1 VSPPGGIVMD
11 DMTAAAEHF
20 DHAAG
25 ADSRAA
31 ELLTGLNPRQ
41 REAVVH
47 TGSPLLIV
55 AGAGSGKTTV
65 LTRRIAYAL
74 ATGRAHPGE
83 VLAITFTNKAAKEMA
98 ERVSSIVGPAS
109 RAMWVSTFHSSCV
122 RILRRE
128 AKVLGMKSNF
138 TIYDAQD
145 AQRLVAQILKELG
158 LDSKKYA
165 PRAVLH
171 RISNLKNEL
180 QTPDDFVPRP
190 NNPADEVLA
199 DVFKRYTARLRLA
212 NAFDFDD
219 LIAETV
225 HLFGAFPE
233 VAESYRRRFRHILVD
248 EYQDTNPAQYAL
260 IKALAGDGAGGAT
273 GAELTVVGDADQSI
287 YAFRGATVRNIV
299 EFEKDFPNA
308 ETILLEQNYR
318 STQNILDAANAVISH
333 NDDRREKKLW
343 TSEGSGEQIVGWV
356 AENEQGEARFIV
368 DRIDDLIDEEKFTYG
383 DFAVFYRTNAQSRA
397 IEDALVRS
405 GIPYKVVGG
414 TRFYER
420 KEIKDA
426 LAYLRVVANPDD
438 DVNLRRILNV
448 PKRSIGD
455 RTEGLIADFA
465 DREGISFF
473 TALGRLEEIPHLSSR
488 ALTSVKKFFDLMQDL
503 RATAES
509 APLSRVIEAILEQS
523 GYLESL
529 QKSTDPQDESRVDNL
544 AELVAVAEDFV
555 ATREA
560 AAIADPETPDD
571 AEAAAS
577 TEKADTG
584 TDTATEATPA
594 EEESAV
600 PETKES
606 ATTESAPGV
615 GPAAIDQFLEQ
626 VALASDTDQI
636 PDAELGQVTLM
647 TLHTAKGLEFPVV
660 FLTGLE
666 DGGFPHSRS
675 FENPQELS
683 EERRLAYVGL
693 TRARQ
698 RLLVTRAETRSMW
711 GQPQY
716 NPPSRFLS
724 EIPESLINW
733 ENTGSFSGGFGS
745 GGFSSGYGSGGYSSG
760 YSGGSRSFG
769 SSRSAG
775 GSSRSRSNV
784 SSSSPVAGFP
794 NRIRPNREVI
804 SVEVGEKVSHESFG
818 LGTVTEVNGVGDKT
832 VAVVDF
838 GSAGS
843 KRLLLRYAPSRNSAE
858 AAATG
863 PPHPRHKRKRR
874 GEPEFSS
881 APHHAGRGYG
891 FKIIRCQACRR
902 RRRDP
907 DSPGLRTFHR
917 WHCWRRQQPCPGP
930 GR

>member
-1 VSPPGGIVMD
+1 
-11 DMTAAAEHF
+11 MTAAAEHT

-41 REAVVH
+41 REAVIH

-158 LDSKKYA
+158 LDTKKYA
-165 PRAVLH
+165 PRAILH

-199 DVFKRYTARLRLA
+199 DVFKRYTSRLRLA

-233 VAESYRRRFRHILVD
+233 VADSYRRRFRHILVD

-260 IKALAGDGAGGAT
+260 IKALAGDGAGGPT

-308 ETILLEQNYR
+308 DTILLEQNYR
-318 STQNILDAANAVISH
+318 STQNILDAANAVIAN

-368 DRIDDLIDEEKFTYG
+368 DRIDDLIDDEKYTYG

-465 DREGISFF
+465 DRENISFY
-473 TALGRLEEIPHLSSR
+473 TALGRLDEIPHLSSR
-488 ALTSVKKFFDLMQDL
+488 ALTSVQKFYDLMQDL
-503 RATAES
+503 RSTAES
-509 APLSRVIEAILEQS
+509 SPLSRVIEAILEQS

-560 AAIADPETPDD
+560 AAVAEPDSADDTDTDTVTDTGTEATAAAGANDAENETA
-571 AEAAAS
+571 AEAADPDVDDDGS
-577 TEKADTG
+577 ADT
-584 TDTATEATPA
+584 
-594 EEESAV
+594 SA
-600 PETKES
+600 
-606 ATTESAPGV
+606 APGV
-615 GPAAIDQFLEQ
+615 GPAALDQFLEQ

-724 EIPESLINW
+724 EIPENLINW

-745 GGFSSGYGSGGYSSG
+745 GSFGSGGFGSGGYSSG
-760 YSGGSRSFG
+760 YSGGSRGFG
-769 SSRSAG
+769 SSRSS
-775 GSSRSRSNV
+775 GSGSRSRSSA
-784 SSSSPVAGFP
+784 SSSTPVAGFP

-818 LGTVTEVNGVGDKT
+818 LGTVTEVNGTGDKT

-843 KRLLLRYAPSRNSAE
+843 KRLLLRYAPIE
-858 AAATG
+858 KLG
-863 PPHPRHKRKRR
+863 
-874 GEPEFSS
+874 
-881 APHHAGRGYG
+881 
-891 FKIIRCQACRR
+891 
-902 RRRDP
+902 
-907 DSPGLRTFHR
+907 
-917 WHCWRRQQPCPGP
+917 
-930 GR
+930 

>member
-1 VSPPGGIVMD
+1 
-11 DMTAAAEHF
+11 MTAAAEHT

-41 REAVVH
+41 REAVIH

-158 LDSKKYA
+158 LDTKKYA
-165 PRAVLH
+165 PRAILH

-199 DVFKRYTARLRLA
+199 DVFKRYTSRLRLA

-233 VAESYRRRFRHILVD
+233 VADSYRRRFRHILVD

-308 ETILLEQNYR
+308 DTILLEQNYR
-318 STQNILDAANAVISH
+318 STQNILDAANAVIAN

-368 DRIDDLIDEEKFTYG
+368 DRIDDLIDEEKYTYG

-455 RTEGLIADFA
+455 RTEGIIADFA
-465 DREGISFF
+465 DRESISFF

-488 ALTSVKKFFDLMQDL
+488 ALTSVQKFYDLMQDL
-503 RATAES
+503 RSTAES
-509 APLSRVIEAILEQS
+509 SPLSRVIEAILEQS

-560 AAIADPETPDD
+560 AAVAEPDTPDSAD
-571 AEAAAS
+571 TDTDTGTEATAAATATDAQTDSAAEAADPDVDDAGSADSS
-577 TEKADTG
+577 T
-584 TDTATEATPA
+584 
-594 EEESAV
+594 
-600 PETKES
+600 
-606 ATTESAPGV
+606 APGV

-724 EIPESLINW
+724 EIPENLINW
-733 ENTGSFSGGFGS
+733 ENTGSFSGGFSGGFGS
-745 GGFSSGYGSGGYSSG
+745 GGFGSGGYSSG
-760 YSGGSRSFG
+760 YSSGSRGFG
-769 SSRSAG
+769 SSRSS
-775 GSSRSRSNV
+775 GSGSRSRSSA
-784 SSSSPVAGFP
+784 SSSTPVAGFP

-818 LGTVTEVNGVGDKT
+818 LGTVTEVNGSGDKT

-843 KRLLLRYAPSRNSAE
+843 KRLLLRYAPIE
-858 AAATG
+858 KLG
-863 PPHPRHKRKRR
+863 
-874 GEPEFSS
+874 
-881 APHHAGRGYG
+881 
-891 FKIIRCQACRR
+891 
-902 RRRDP
+902 
-907 DSPGLRTFHR
+907 
-917 WHCWRRQQPCPGP
+917 
-930 GR
+930 

>member
-1 VSPPGGIVMD
+1 
-11 DMTAAAEHF
+11 MTAAAEHT

-41 REAVVH
+41 REAVIH

-98 ERVSSIVGPAS
+98 ERVSQIVGPAS

-158 LDSKKYA
+158 LDTKKYA
-165 PRAVLH
+165 PRAILH
-171 RISNLKNEL
+171 RISNLKNDL
-180 QTPDDFVPRP
+180 QTPDDFIPRP

-199 DVFKRYTARLRLA
+199 DVFKRYTSRLRLA

-233 VAESYRRRFRHILVD
+233 VADSYRRRFRHILVD

-260 IKALAGDGAGGAT
+260 IKALAGDGAGGPT

-308 ETILLEQNYR
+308 DTILLEQNYR
-318 STQNILDAANAVISH
+318 STQNILDAANAVIAN

-343 TSEGSGEQIVGWV
+343 TSEGSGEQIIGWV
-356 AENEQGEARFIV
+356 AENEQGEARFVV
-368 DRIDDLIDEEKFTYG
+368 DRIDDLIDEEKYTYG

-455 RTEGLIADFA
+455 RTEGIIADFA
-465 DREGISFF
+465 DRENISFF
-473 TALGRLEEIPHLSSR
+473 TALGRLDEIPHLSSR
-488 ALTSVKKFFDLMQDL
+488 ALTSVQRFYDLMQDL
-503 RATAES
+503 RSTAES
-509 APLSRVIEAILEQS
+509 SPLSRVIEAILEQS

-560 AAIADPETPDD
+560 AAVAEPDTAD
-571 AEAAAS
+571 
-577 TEKADTG
+577 DTDTDGG
-584 TDTATEATPA
+584 TDTEATAAPEPRDTETETAA
-594 EEESAV
+594 EAVDPDGDEAGSADAST
-600 PETKES
+600 P
-606 ATTESAPGV
+606 PGV
-615 GPAAIDQFLEQ
+615 GAAAIDQFLEQ

-724 EIPESLINW
+724 EIPENLINW

-745 GGFSSGYGSGGYSSG
+745 GGFGSGGYSSG

-769 SSRSAG
+769 SSRSSG
-775 GSSRSRSNV
+775 TGSRSRSNA
-784 SSSSPVAGFP
+784 SSSTPVAGFP

-843 KRLLLRYAPSRNSAE
+843 KRLLLRYAPIEKLS
-858 AAATG
+858 
-863 PPHPRHKRKRR
+863 
-874 GEPEFSS
+874 
-881 APHHAGRGYG
+881 
-891 FKIIRCQACRR
+891 
-902 RRRDP
+902 
-907 DSPGLRTFHR
+907 
-917 WHCWRRQQPCPGP
+917 
-930 GR
+930 

>member
-1 VSPPGGIVMD
+1 
-11 DMTAAAEHF
+11 MTAAAEHT

-41 REAVVH
+41 REAVIH

-158 LDSKKYA
+158 LDTKKYA
-165 PRAVLH
+165 PRAILH

-199 DVFKRYTARLRLA
+199 DVFKRYTSRLRLA

-233 VAESYRRRFRHILVD
+233 VADSYRRRFRHILVD

-260 IKALAGDGAGGAT
+260 IKALAGDGAGGPT

-308 ETILLEQNYR
+308 DTILLEQNYR
-318 STQNILDAANAVISH
+318 STQNILDAANAVIAN

-368 DRIDDLIDEEKFTYG
+368 DRIDDLIDDEKYTYG

-465 DREGISFF
+465 DRENISFY
-473 TALGRLEEIPHLSSR
+473 TALGRLDEIPHLSSR
-488 ALTSVKKFFDLMQDL
+488 ALTSVQKFYDLMQDL
-503 RATAES
+503 RSTAES
-509 APLSRVIEAILEQS
+509 SPLSRVIEAILEQS

-555 ATREA
+555 ATRKA
-560 AAIADPETPDD
+560 AAVAEPDSADDTDTDTVTDTGTEATAAAGANDAENETA
-571 AEAAAS
+571 AEAADPDVDDDGS
-577 TEKADTG
+577 ADT
-584 TDTATEATPA
+584 
-594 EEESAV
+594 SA
-600 PETKES
+600 
-606 ATTESAPGV
+606 APGV
-615 GPAAIDQFLEQ
+615 GPAALDQFLEQ

-724 EIPESLINW
+724 EIPENLINW

-745 GGFSSGYGSGGYSSG
+745 GSFGSGGFGSGGYSSG
-760 YSGGSRSFG
+760 YSGGSRGFG
-769 SSRSAG
+769 SSRSS
-775 GSSRSRSNV
+775 GSGSRSRSSA
-784 SSSSPVAGFP
+784 SSSTPVAGFP

-818 LGTVTEVNGVGDKT
+818 LGTVTEVNGTGDKT

-843 KRLLLRYAPSRNSAE
+843 KRLLLRYAPIE
-858 AAATG
+858 KLG
-863 PPHPRHKRKRR
+863 
-874 GEPEFSS
+874 
-881 APHHAGRGYG
+881 
-891 FKIIRCQACRR
+891 
-902 RRRDP
+902 
-907 DSPGLRTFHR
+907 
-917 WHCWRRQQPCPGP
+917 
-930 GR
+930 

>member
-1 VSPPGGIVMD
+1 
-11 DMTAAAEHF
+11 MTAAAEHT

-41 REAVVH
+41 REAVIH

-158 LDSKKYA
+158 LDTKKYA
-165 PRAVLH
+165 PRAILH

-180 QTPDDFVPRP
+180 HTPDDFVPRP

-199 DVFKRYTARLRLA
+199 DVFKRYTSRLRLA

-233 VAESYRRRFRHILVD
+233 VADSYRRRFRHILVD

-260 IKALAGDGAGGAT
+260 IKALAGDGAGGPT

-308 ETILLEQNYR
+308 DTILLEQNYR
-318 STQNILDAANAVISH
+318 STQNILDAANAVIAN

-368 DRIDDLIDEEKFTYG
+368 DRIDDLIDEEKYTYG

-455 RTEGLIADFA
+455 RTEGIIADFA
-465 DREGISFF
+465 DRENISFY
-473 TALGRLEEIPHLSSR
+473 TALGRLDEIPHLSSR
-488 ALTSVKKFFDLMQDL
+488 ALTSVQKFYDLMQDL
-503 RATAES
+503 RSTAES
-509 APLSRVIEAILEQS
+509 SPLSRVIEAILEQS

-560 AAIADPETPDD
+560 AAVAEPDTPNSTDTD
-571 AEAAAS
+571 TVTEATAAAAATEAQTDSAAEAADPDVDDAGSADAS
-577 TEKADTG
+577 T
-584 TDTATEATPA
+584 
-594 EEESAV
+594 
-600 PETKES
+600 
-606 ATTESAPGV
+606 APGV

-724 EIPESLINW
+724 EIPENLINW
-733 ENTGSFSGGFGS
+733 ENTGSFSGGFSGGFGS
-745 GGFSSGYGSGGYSSG
+745 GGFGSGGYSSG
-760 YSGGSRSFG
+760 YSSGSRGFG
-769 SSRSAG
+769 SSRSS
-775 GSSRSRSNV
+775 GSGSRSRSSA
-784 SSSSPVAGFP
+784 SSSTPVAGFP

-818 LGTVTEVNGVGDKT
+818 LGTVTEVNGTGDKT

-843 KRLLLRYAPSRNSAE
+843 KRLLLRYAPIE
-858 AAATG
+858 KLG
-863 PPHPRHKRKRR
+863 
-874 GEPEFSS
+874 
-881 APHHAGRGYG
+881 
-891 FKIIRCQACRR
+891 
-902 RRRDP
+902 
-907 DSPGLRTFHR
+907 
-917 WHCWRRQQPCPGP
+917 
-930 GR
+930 

>member
-1 VSPPGGIVMD
+1 
-11 DMTAAAEHF
+11 MTAAAEHT

-41 REAVVH
+41 REAVIH

-158 LDSKKYA
+158 LDTKKYA
-165 PRAVLH
+165 PRAILH

-199 DVFKRYTARLRLA
+199 DVFKRYTSRLRLA

-233 VAESYRRRFRHILVD
+233 VADSYRRRFRHILVD

-260 IKALAGDGAGGAT
+260 IKALAGDGAGGPT

-308 ETILLEQNYR
+308 DTILLEQNYR
-318 STQNILDAANAVISH
+318 STQNILDAANAVIAN

-368 DRIDDLIDEEKFTYG
+368 DRIDDLIDEEKYTYG

-455 RTEGLIADFA
+455 RTEGIIADFA
-465 DREGISFF
+465 DRENISFY
-473 TALGRLEEIPHLSSR
+473 TALGRLDEIPHLSSR
-488 ALTSVKKFFDLMQDL
+488 ALTSVQKFYDLMQDL
-503 RATAES
+503 RSTAES
-509 APLSRVIEAILEQS
+509 SPLSRVIEAILEQS

-560 AAIADPETPDD
+560 AAVAEPDTPDD
-571 AEAAAS
+571 SDTDNGAEATAEDPTAAE
-577 TEKADTG
+577 TE
-584 TDTATEATPA
+584 TPA
-594 EEESAV
+594 EAVDPDVDDAGSADAS
-600 PETKES
+600 T
-606 ATTESAPGV
+606 APGV
-615 GPAAIDQFLEQ
+615 GAAAIDQFLEQ

-724 EIPESLINW
+724 EIPENLINW

-745 GGFSSGYGSGGYSSG
+745 RGFGSGGYGSSGFGSGGYASGG
-760 YSGGSRSFG
+760 YSGGFG
-769 SSRSAG
+769 SSRSSG
-775 GSSRSRSNV
+775 GSSRSRSSA
-784 SSSSPVAGFP
+784 SSSTPVAGFP

-818 LGTVTEVNGVGDKT
+818 LGTVTEVNGLGDKT

-843 KRLLLRYAPSRNSAE
+843 KRLLLRYAPIDKLS
-858 AAATG
+858 
-863 PPHPRHKRKRR
+863 
-874 GEPEFSS
+874 
-881 APHHAGRGYG
+881 
-891 FKIIRCQACRR
+891 
-902 RRRDP
+902 
-907 DSPGLRTFHR
+907 
-917 WHCWRRQQPCPGP
+917 
-930 GR
+930 

>member
-1 VSPPGGIVMD
+1 
-11 DMTAAAEHF
+11 MTAAAEHT

-41 REAVVH
+41 REAVIH

-158 LDSKKYA
+158 LDTKKYA
-165 PRAVLH
+165 PRAILH

-180 QTPDDFVPRP
+180 QTPDDFIPRP

-199 DVFKRYTARLRLA
+199 DVFKRYASRLRLA

-233 VAESYRRRFRHILVD
+233 VADSYRRRFRHILVD

-260 IKALAGDGAGGAT
+260 IKALAGDGAGGPT

-308 ETILLEQNYR
+308 DTILLEQNYR
-318 STQNILDAANAVISH
+318 STQNILDAANAVIAN

-368 DRIDDLIDEEKFTYG
+368 DRIDDLIDEEKYTYG

-455 RTEGLIADFA
+455 RTEGIIADFA
-465 DREGISFF
+465 DRENISFF

-488 ALTSVKKFFDLMQDL
+488 ALTSVQKFYDLMQDL
-503 RATAES
+503 RSTAES
-509 APLSRVIEAILEQS
+509 SPLSRVIEAILEQS

-560 AAIADPETPDD
+560 AAVAEPDTPD
-571 AEAAAS
+571 E
-577 TEKADTG
+577 ADTN
-584 TDTATEATPA
+584 TDTVTEATAAPEPRDTETETAA
-594 EEESAV
+594 EAVEPDGDDAGSADAS
-600 PETKES
+600 T
-606 ATTESAPGV
+606 APGV
-615 GPAAIDQFLEQ
+615 GAVAIDQFLEQ

-724 EIPESLINW
+724 EIPENLINW
-733 ENTGSFSGGFGS
+733 ENTGSFSGGFASGGFGS
-745 GGFSSGYGSGGYSSG
+745 GGFGSGGYSFG
-760 YSGGSRSFG
+760 YSGGSRGFG
-769 SSRSAG
+769 SSRSSG
-775 GSSRSRSNV
+775 GSSRSRSNA
-784 SSSSPVAGFP
+784 SSSTPVAGFP

-843 KRLLLRYAPSRNSAE
+843 KRLLLRYAPIEKLS
-858 AAATG
+858 
-863 PPHPRHKRKRR
+863 
-874 GEPEFSS
+874 
-881 APHHAGRGYG
+881 
-891 FKIIRCQACRR
+891 
-902 RRRDP
+902 
-907 DSPGLRTFHR
+907 
-917 WHCWRRQQPCPGP
+917 
-930 GR
+930 

>member
-1 VSPPGGIVMD
+1 
-11 DMTAAAEHF
+11 MT
-20 DHAAG
+20 
-25 ADSRAA
+25 ADSRADD
-31 ELLTGLNPRQ
+31 LLSGLNPRQ

-98 ERVSSIVGPAS
+98 ERVSAIVGPAS
-109 RAMWVSTFHSSCV
+109 RAMWVSTFHSACV

-128 AKVLGMKSNF
+128 AKTLGRSTNF

-165 PRAVLH
+165 PRSILH

-180 QTPDDFVPRP
+180 QTAEDFVPRP
-190 NNPADEVLA
+190 NNPADEVLG
-199 DVFKRYTARLRLA
+199 DVFRRYTQRLRLA
-212 NAFDFDD
+212 NAYDFDD

-233 VAESYRRRFRHILVD
+233 VADSYRRRFRHILVD

-260 IKALAGDGAGGAT
+260 IRALAGDGAGGST

-299 EFEKDFPNA
+299 EFEQDFPAA
-308 ETILLEQNYR
+308 EVVLLEQNYR
-318 STQNILDAANAVISH
+318 STQNILDAANAVIAH
-333 NDDRREKKLW
+333 NQDRKDKRLW
-343 TSEGSGEQIVGWV
+343 TSEGGGKPIVGWV
-356 AENEQGEARFIV
+356 AENEQAEARFVV
-368 DRIDDLIDEEKFTYG
+368 DRIDELIDEEKYTYG

-426 LAYLRVVANPDD
+426 LAYLRVIANPDD

-455 RTEGLIADFA
+455 RTEGIIADFA
-465 DREGISFF
+465 DREGISFYA
-473 TALGRLEEIPHLSSR
+473 ALGRLGEIPHLSTR
-488 ALTSVKKFFDLMQDL
+488 AQTSVEKFYALLRDLS
-503 RATAES
+503 ATAEV
-509 APLSRVIEAILEQS
+509 APVSRVIEAILEQS

-544 AELVAVAEDFV
+544 AELVAVAEDFS
-555 ATREA
+555 ATRA
-560 AAIADPETPDD
+560 VAADPEAADADPGQSEAADADPTPAEAGRPSGAEAQVASDAQSASD
-571 AEAAAS
+571 AEAQSPAEAAADAS
-577 TEKADTG
+577 
-584 TDTATEATPA
+584 
-594 EEESAV
+594 
-600 PETKES
+600 
-606 ATTESAPGV
+606 
-615 GPAAIDQFLEQ
+615 IDAFLEQ

-666 DGGFPHSRS
+666 DGGFPHARS
-675 FENPQELS
+675 FENPSELS

-716 NPPSRFLS
+716 NPPSRFLT
-724 EIPESLINW
+724 EIPENLIEW
-733 ENTGSFSGGFGS
+733 ESTGSFSSALGS
-745 GGFSSGYGSGGYSSG
+745 GGGSSFGGYGARGYG
-760 YSGGSRSFG
+760 GGS
-769 SSRSAG
+769 SSRGGSGASGVG
-775 GSSRSRSNV
+775 GSSRTSGASRGSRAA
-784 SSSSPVAGFP
+784 SAPSAGFP

-804 SVEVGEKVSHESFG
+804 SVSVGEKVSHESFG
-818 LGTVTEVNGVGDKT
+818 LGTVTEVNGTGDKT

-838 GSAGS
+838 GSAGT
-843 KRLLLRYAPSRNSAE
+843 KRLLLRYAPVEKLS
-858 AAATG
+858 
-863 PPHPRHKRKRR
+863 
-874 GEPEFSS
+874 
-881 APHHAGRGYG
+881 
-891 FKIIRCQACRR
+891 
-902 RRRDP
+902 
-907 DSPGLRTFHR
+907 
-917 WHCWRRQQPCPGP
+917 
-930 GR
+930 

>member
-1 VSPPGGIVMD
+1 
-11 DMTAAAEHF
+11 MTAAAENI
-20 DHAAG
+20 DNSAPAPN
-25 ADSRAA
+25 ARAA

-41 REAVVH
+41 REAVAH

-98 ERVSSIVGPAS
+98 ERVSTIVGPAS

-145 AQRLVAQILKELG
+145 AQRLVSQILKELG
-158 LDSKKYA
+158 LDTKKYT
-165 PRAVLH
+165 PRSMLH
-171 RISNLKNEL
+171 RISNLKNDL
-180 QTPDDFVPRP
+180 QTPDDFSPRP

-199 DVFKRYTARLRLA
+199 DVFRRYTSRLRLA

-233 VAESYRRRFRHILVD
+233 VADFYRRRFRHILVD

-260 IKALAGDGAGGAT
+260 IKSLAGDGAGGAT

-299 EFEKDFPNA
+299 EFEKDFPDA

-318 STQNILDAANAVISH
+318 STQNILDAANAVIS
-333 NDDRREKKLW
+333 NNQDRKDKKLW
-343 TSEGSGEQIVGWV
+343 TSEGSGEPIIGWV
-356 AENEQGEARFIV
+356 AENEQAEARFIV
-368 DRIDDLIDEEKFTYG
+368 DRIDDLIDDEKFTYG

-455 RTEGLIADFA
+455 RTEGIIADFA
-465 DREGISFF
+465 DRESISFY
-473 TALGRLEEIPHLSSR
+473 TALGRLDEIEHLTSR
-488 ALTSVKKFFDLMQDL
+488 AKTSVAKFYDLMRDL
-503 RATAES
+503 AATAEA

-555 ATREA
+555 TTQALA
-560 AAIADPETPDD
+560 AAADEETDGSDGDGDAVAPNDAEGDTDSSIADGD
-571 AEAAAS
+571 APAS
-577 TEKADTG
+577 TSSSI
-584 TDTATEATPA
+584 EA
-594 EEESAV
+594 
-600 PETKES
+600 
-606 ATTESAPGV
+606 
-615 GPAAIDQFLEQ
+615 FLEQ

-666 DGGFPHSRS
+666 DGGFPHARS
-675 FENPQELS
+675 FENPNELS

-698 RLLVTRAETRSMW
+698 RLLLSRAETRSMW

-724 EIPESLINW
+724 EIPESLIEW
-733 ENTGSFSGGFGS
+733 ENTGSFSSGMGGFS
-745 GGFSSGYGSGGYSSG
+745 SSGYGSGGFGGGYSSG
-760 YSGGSRSFG
+760 FGSGGSSGASRGSGSYESSRGSRS
-769 SSRSAG
+769 SSRS
-775 GSSRSRSNV
+775 GSA

-804 SVEVGEKVSHESFG
+804 TVAVGEKVSHESFG

-838 GSAGS
+838 GSLGA
-843 KRLLLRYAPSRNSAE
+843 KRLLLRYAPIE
-858 AAATG
+858 
-863 PPHPRHKRKRR
+863 KL
-874 GEPEFSS
+874 
-881 APHHAGRGYG
+881 
-891 FKIIRCQACRR
+891 
-902 RRRDP
+902 D
-907 DSPGLRTFHR
+907 
-917 WHCWRRQQPCPGP
+917 
-930 GR
+930 

>member
-1 VSPPGGIVMD
+1 
-11 DMTAAAEHF
+11 MTAAAENIEE
-20 DHAAG
+20 ATPG

-41 REAVVH
+41 REAVAH

-98 ERVSSIVGPAS
+98 ERVRSIVGPAS

-128 AKVLGMKSNF
+128 AKVLGMKTNF

-145 AQRLVAQILKELG
+145 AQRLVSQILKELG
-158 LDSKKYA
+158 IDTKKYT
-165 PRAVLH
+165 PRSMLH
-171 RISNLKNEL
+171 RISNLKNDL
-180 QTPDDFVPRP
+180 QTPDDFTPRP

-199 DVFKRYTARLRLA
+199 DVFRRYTSRLRLA

-233 VAESYRRRFRHILVD
+233 VADFYRRRFRHILVD

-260 IKALAGDGAGGAT
+260 IKSLAGDGAGGAT

-299 EFEKDFPNA
+299 EFEKDFPDA

-318 STQNILDAANAVISH
+318 STQNILDAANAVIS
-333 NDDRREKKLW
+333 NNQDRKDKKLW
-343 TSEGSGEQIVGWV
+343 TSEGTGESIVGWV
-356 AENEQGEARFIV
+356 AENEQSEARFIV
-368 DRIDDLIDEEKFTYG
+368 DRVDELIDDEKYTYG

-455 RTEGLIADFA
+455 RTEGIVADFA
-465 DREGISFF
+465 DREGISFY
-473 TALGRLEEIPHLSSR
+473 TALGRLDEIVHLSAR
-488 ALTSVKKFFDLMQDL
+488 AKTSVSKFYDLMRDL
-503 RATAES
+503 AATAEA

-555 ATREA
+555 ATQALAATGDDADEADTETETGTAAVSEVASEA
-560 AAIADPETPDD
+560 ASGD
-571 AEAAAS
+571 AES
-577 TEKADTG
+577 
-584 TDTATEATPA
+584 
-594 EEESAV
+594 ESAV
-600 PETKES
+600 SRDVEGEAQAAGGSSEDDADVQSPAS
-606 ATTESAPGV
+606 A
-615 GPAAIDQFLEQ
+615 AAGNSSIEAFLEQ

-666 DGGFPHSRS
+666 DGGFPHARS
-675 FENPQELS
+675 FENPNELS

-698 RLLVTRAETRSMW
+698 RLIVTRAETRSMW

-724 EIPESLINW
+724 EIPENLIEW
-733 ENTGSFSGGFGS
+733 ENTGTFSSSVG
-745 GGFSSGYGSGGYSSG
+745 GGFSSGGYGGGGHG
-760 YSGGSRSFG
+760 YSGSRGSGFG
-769 SSRSAG
+769 SSRGSG
-775 GSSRSRSNV
+775 DSSRSRSGAAN
-784 SSSSPVAGFP
+784 SSSPVAGFP

-804 SVEVGEKVSHESFG
+804 TVSVGEKVSHESFG

-838 GSAGS
+838 GSLGT
-843 KRLLLRYAPSRNSAE
+843 KRLLLRYAPIE
-858 AAATG
+858 KLG
-863 PPHPRHKRKRR
+863 
-874 GEPEFSS
+874 
-881 APHHAGRGYG
+881 
-891 FKIIRCQACRR
+891 
-902 RRRDP
+902 
-907 DSPGLRTFHR
+907 
-917 WHCWRRQQPCPGP
+917 
-930 GR
+930 

>member
-1 VSPPGGIVMD
+1 
-11 DMTAAAEHF
+11 MTAAAENTEETTP
-20 DHAAG
+20 G

-41 REAVVH
+41 REAVAH

-83 VLAITFTNKAAKEMA
+83 ILAITFTNKAAKEMV
-98 ERVSSIVGPAS
+98 ERVRSIVGPAS

-145 AQRLVAQILKELG
+145 AQRLVSQILKELG
-158 LDSKKYA
+158 FDTKKYT
-165 PRAVLH
+165 PRSMLH
-171 RISNLKNEL
+171 RISNLKNDL

-199 DVFKRYTARLRLA
+199 DVFKRYTTRLRLA

-233 VAESYRRRFRHILVD
+233 VADFYRRRFQHILVD

-260 IKALAGDGAGGAT
+260 IKSLAGDGAGGST

-299 EFEKDFPNA
+299 EFEKDFPEA

-318 STQNILDAANAVISH
+318 STQNILDAANAVIA
-333 NDDRREKKLW
+333 NNQDRKDKKLW
-343 TSEGSGEQIVGWV
+343 TSEGTGDSIVGWV
-356 AENEQGEARFIV
+356 AENEQSEARFIV
-368 DRIDDLIDEEKFTYG
+368 DRVDELIDNEKYTYG

-397 IEDALVRS
+397 IEDALVRT

-426 LAYLRVVANPDD
+426 LAYLRVLANPDD

-448 PKRSIGD
+448 PKRAIGD
-455 RTEGLIADFA
+455 RTEGIVADFA
-465 DREGISFF
+465 DREGISFY
-473 TALGRLEEIPHLSSR
+473 TALGRLDEIVHLSAR
-488 ALTSVKKFFDLMQDL
+488 AKTSVAKFYELMRDLA
-503 RATAES
+503 ATAEA

-555 ATREA
+555 ATQALAATGDEA
-560 AAIADPETPDD
+560 D
-571 AEAAAS
+571 AETETGTAAAS
-577 TEKADTG
+577 AAASEAASGGAESESALSEDAEGEAMADGGSTEDDAD
-584 TDTATEATPA
+584 AQSSETPA
-594 EEESAV
+594 SGSSSIEA
-600 PETKES
+600 
-606 ATTESAPGV
+606 
-615 GPAAIDQFLEQ
+615 FLEQ

-666 DGGFPHSRS
+666 DGGFPHARS
-675 FENPQELS
+675 FENPHELS

-698 RLLVTRAETRSMW
+698 RLIVTRAETRSMW

-724 EIPESLINW
+724 EIPEDLIEW
-733 ENTGSFSGGFGS
+733 ENTGSFSSGMGGGLSSGGYGGGSYGGGYSGSRSGGFGS
-745 GGFSSGYGSGGYSSG
+745 SRGSAQ
-760 YSGGSRSFG
+760 G
-769 SSRSAG
+769 SSS
-775 GSSRSRSNV
+775 SSRSRSGSAN
-784 SSSSPVAGFP
+784 SSSPVAGFP
-794 NRIRPNREVI
+794 NRIRPNREIITV
-804 SVEVGEKVSHESFG
+804 SVGEKVSHESFG

-838 GSAGS
+838 GSLGT
-843 KRLLLRYAPSRNSAE
+843 KRLLLRYAPIE
-858 AAATG
+858 KLG
-863 PPHPRHKRKRR
+863 
-874 GEPEFSS
+874 
-881 APHHAGRGYG
+881 
-891 FKIIRCQACRR
+891 
-902 RRRDP
+902 
-907 DSPGLRTFHR
+907 
-917 WHCWRRQQPCPGP
+917 
-930 GR
+930 

>member
-1 VSPPGGIVMD
+1 
-11 DMTAAAEHF
+11 MTAAAENIEE
-20 DHAAG
+20 ATPG

-41 REAVVH
+41 REAVAH

-98 ERVSSIVGPAS
+98 ERVRSIVGPAS

-128 AKVLGMKSNF
+128 AKVLGMKTNF

-145 AQRLVAQILKELG
+145 AQRLVSQILKELG
-158 LDSKKYA
+158 IDTKKYT
-165 PRAVLH
+165 PRSMLH
-171 RISNLKNEL
+171 RISNLKNDL
-180 QTPDDFVPRP
+180 QTPDDFIPRA

-199 DVFKRYTARLRLA
+199 DVFKRYTSRLRLA

-219 LIAETV
+219 LISETV

-233 VAESYRRRFRHILVD
+233 VADFYRRRFRHILVD

-273 GAELTVVGDADQSI
+273 GAELTVVGDSDQSI
-287 YAFRGATVRNIV
+287 YAFRGATVRNIM

-318 STQNILDAANAVISH
+318 STQNILDAANAVIS
-333 NDDRREKKLW
+333 NNQDRKDKKLW
-343 TSEGSGEQIVGWV
+343 TSEGSGESIVGWV
-356 AENEQGEARFIV
+356 AENEQSEARFIV
-368 DRIDDLIDEEKFTYG
+368 DRVDELIDNEKYTYG

-448 PKRSIGD
+448 PKRAIGD
-455 RTEGLIADFA
+455 RTEGIVADFA
-465 DREGISFF
+465 DREGISFY
-473 TALGRLEEIPHLSSR
+473 TALGRLDEIVHLSAR
-488 ALTSVKKFFDLMQDL
+488 AKASVSKFYDLMRDL
-503 RATAES
+503 AATADA

-555 ATREA
+555 ATQAIAGTGDDEDDSEAGDPAEADDA
-560 AAIADPETPDD
+560 AAPAAETP
-571 AEAAAS
+571 AAS
-577 TEKADTG
+577 EDSG
-584 TDTATEATPA
+584 GSPTAGGSSIEA
-594 EEESAV
+594 
-600 PETKES
+600 
-606 ATTESAPGV
+606 
-615 GPAAIDQFLEQ
+615 FLEQ

-666 DGGFPHSRS
+666 DGGFPHARS
-675 FENPQELS
+675 FENPNELS

-698 RLLVTRAETRSMW
+698 RLIVTRAETRSMW

-724 EIPESLINW
+724 EIPENLIEW
-733 ENTGSFSGGFGS
+733 ENTGTFSSSAGGGFSSGGYGGGSLGGYSGSRSGGFGS
-745 GGFSSGYGSGGYSSG
+745 SRGSGS
-760 YSGGSRSFG
+760 
-769 SSRSAG
+769 
-775 GSSRSRSNV
+775 SSRSRSSSAN
-784 SSSSPVAGFP
+784 SSSPVAGFP

-804 SVEVGEKVSHESFG
+804 TVSVGEKVSHESFG

-838 GSAGS
+838 GSLGT
-843 KRLLLRYAPSRNSAE
+843 KRLLLRYAPIE
-858 AAATG
+858 KLG
-863 PPHPRHKRKRR
+863 
-874 GEPEFSS
+874 
-881 APHHAGRGYG
+881 
-891 FKIIRCQACRR
+891 
-902 RRRDP
+902 
-907 DSPGLRTFHR
+907 
-917 WHCWRRQQPCPGP
+917 
-930 GR
+930 

>member
-1 VSPPGGIVMD
+1 
-11 DMTAAAEHF
+11 MTAAAEHTN
-20 DHAAG
+20 HAAG

-41 REAVVH
+41 REAVIH

-158 LDSKKYA
+158 LDTKKYA
-165 PRAVLH
+165 PRAILH

-180 QTPDDFVPRP
+180 QTPDDFIPRP

-199 DVFKRYTARLRLA
+199 DVFKRYTSRLRLA

-233 VAESYRRRFRHILVD
+233 VADSYRRRFRHILVD

-260 IKALAGDGAGGAT
+260 IKALAGDGAGGPT

-308 ETILLEQNYR
+308 DTILLEQNYR
-318 STQNILDAANAVISH
+318 STQNILDAANAVIAN

-368 DRIDDLIDEEKFTYG
+368 DRIDDLIDEEKYTYG

-455 RTEGLIADFA
+455 RTEGIIADFA
-465 DREGISFF
+465 DRENISFY
-473 TALGRLEEIPHLSSR
+473 TALGRLDEIPHLSSR
-488 ALTSVKKFFDLMQDL
+488 ALTSVQKFYDLMQDL
-503 RATAES
+503 RSTAES
-509 APLSRVIEAILEQS
+509 SPLSRVIEAILEQS

-560 AAIADPETPDD
+560 AAVAEPDTPDD
-571 AEAAAS
+571 SDTDNGAEATAEDPTAAE
-577 TEKADTG
+577 TE
-584 TDTATEATPA
+584 TPA
-594 EEESAV
+594 EAVDPDLDDAGSADAS
-600 PETKES
+600 T
-606 ATTESAPGV
+606 APGV
-615 GPAAIDQFLEQ
+615 GAAAIDQFLEQ

-724 EIPESLINW
+724 EIPENLINW
-733 ENTGSFSGGFGS
+733 ENTGSFSGGFVS
-745 GGFSSGYGSGGYSSG
+745 GGFGSGGYGSSGFASGG
-760 YSGGSRSFG
+760 YSGGFG
-769 SSRSAG
+769 SSRSSG
-775 GSSRSRSNV
+775 GSSRSRSSA
-784 SSSSPVAGFP
+784 SSSTPVAGFP

-843 KRLLLRYAPSRNSAE
+843 KRLLLRYAPIDKLS
-858 AAATG
+858 
-863 PPHPRHKRKRR
+863 
-874 GEPEFSS
+874 
-881 APHHAGRGYG
+881 
-891 FKIIRCQACRR
+891 
-902 RRRDP
+902 
-907 DSPGLRTFHR
+907 
-917 WHCWRRQQPCPGP
+917 
-930 GR
+930 

>member
-1 VSPPGGIVMD
+1 
-11 DMTAAAEHF
+11 MTAAAEHT

-41 REAVVH
+41 REAVIH

-158 LDSKKYA
+158 LDTKKYA
-165 PRAVLH
+165 PRAILH

-180 QTPDDFVPRP
+180 QTSDDFVPRP

-199 DVFKRYTARLRLA
+199 DVFKRYTSRLRLA

-233 VAESYRRRFRHILVD
+233 VADSYRRRFRHILVD

-260 IKALAGDGAGGAT
+260 IKALAGDGAGGPT

-308 ETILLEQNYR
+308 DTILLEQNYR
-318 STQNILDAANAVISH
+318 STQNILDAANAVIAN

-368 DRIDDLIDEEKFTYG
+368 DRIDDLIDEEKYTYG

-455 RTEGLIADFA
+455 RTEGIIADFA
-465 DREGISFF
+465 DRENISFY
-473 TALGRLEEIPHLSSR
+473 TALGSLDEIPHLSSR
-488 ALTSVKKFFDLMQDL
+488 ALTSVQKFYDLMQDL
-503 RATAES
+503 RSTAES
-509 APLSRVIEAILEQS
+509 SPLSRVIEAILEQS

-560 AAIADPETPDD
+560 AAVAEPNSTDTDTDTVTEATAAAAATEAQTDSA
-571 AEAAAS
+571 AEAADPDVDDAGSADAS
-577 TEKADTG
+577 T
-584 TDTATEATPA
+584 
-594 EEESAV
+594 
-600 PETKES
+600 
-606 ATTESAPGV
+606 APGV

-724 EIPESLINW
+724 EIPENLINW
-733 ENTGSFSGGFGS
+733 ENTGSFSGGFSGGFGS
-745 GGFSSGYGSGGYSSG
+745 GGFGSGGYSSG
-760 YSGGSRSFG
+760 YSSGSRGFG
-769 SSRSAG
+769 SSRSS
-775 GSSRSRSNV
+775 GSGSRSRSSA
-784 SSSSPVAGFP
+784 SSSTPVAGFP

-818 LGTVTEVNGVGDKT
+818 LGTVTEVNGTGDKT

-843 KRLLLRYAPSRNSAE
+843 KRLLLRYAPIE
-858 AAATG
+858 KLG
-863 PPHPRHKRKRR
+863 
-874 GEPEFSS
+874 
-881 APHHAGRGYG
+881 
-891 FKIIRCQACRR
+891 
-902 RRRDP
+902 
-907 DSPGLRTFHR
+907 
-917 WHCWRRQQPCPGP
+917 
-930 GR
+930 

>member
-1 VSPPGGIVMD
+1 
-11 DMTAAAEHF
+11 MTAAAENIEE
-20 DHAAG
+20 ATPG

-41 REAVVH
+41 REAVAH

-98 ERVSSIVGPAS
+98 ERVRSIVGPAS

-138 TIYDAQD
+138 TIYDSQD
-145 AQRLVAQILKELG
+145 AQRLVSQILKELG
-158 LDSKKYA
+158 IDTKKYT
-165 PRAVLH
+165 PRSMLH
-171 RISNLKNEL
+171 RISNLKNDL
-180 QTPDDFVPRP
+180 QTPDDFIPRA

-199 DVFKRYTARLRLA
+199 DVFKRYTSRLRLA

-219 LIAETV
+219 LISETV

-233 VAESYRRRFRHILVD
+233 VADFYRRRFRHILVD

-273 GAELTVVGDADQSI
+273 GAELTVVGDSDQSI
-287 YAFRGATVRNIV
+287 YAFRGATVRNIM

-318 STQNILDAANAVISH
+318 STQNILDAANAVIS
-333 NDDRREKKLW
+333 NNQDRKDKKLW
-343 TSEGSGEQIVGWV
+343 TSEGTGETIVGWV
-356 AENEQGEARFIV
+356 AENEQAEARFIV
-368 DRIDDLIDEEKFTYG
+368 DRVDELIDNEKYTYG

-455 RTEGLIADFA
+455 RTEGIVADFA
-465 DREGISFF
+465 DREGISFY
-473 TALGRLEEIPHLSSR
+473 TALGRLDEIVHLSAR
-488 ALTSVKKFFDLMQDL
+488 AKTSVAKFYDLMRDL
-503 RATAES
+503 AATAEA

-555 ATREA
+555 ATRA
-560 AAIADPETPDD
+560 LADATDDEDADDAD
-571 AEAAAS
+571 AEAAETGSS
-577 TEKADTG
+577 TAVDEGSSAEDGDAGDSTDDAGADAADEG
-584 TDTATEATPA
+584 PDAPSAGGSSIEA
-594 EEESAV
+594 
-600 PETKES
+600 
-606 ATTESAPGV
+606 
-615 GPAAIDQFLEQ
+615 FLEQ

-666 DGGFPHSRS
+666 DGGFPHARS
-675 FENPQELS
+675 FENPNELS

-698 RLLVTRAETRSMW
+698 RLIVTRAETRSMW

-724 EIPESLINW
+724 EIPESLIEW
-733 ENTGSFSGGFGS
+733 ENTGTFSSSMGGGFTSGGYGGGSLGGGYASSRSGGFGS
-745 GGFSSGYGSGGYSSG
+745 
-760 YSGGSRSFG
+760 SRG
-769 SSRSAG
+769 SSRSSG
-775 GSSRSRSNV
+775 SRSGSAN
-784 SSSSPVAGFP
+784 SSSPVAGFP

-804 SVEVGEKVSHESFG
+804 TVSVGEKVSHESFG

-838 GSAGS
+838 GSLGT
-843 KRLLLRYAPSRNSAE
+843 KRLLLRYAPIE
-858 AAATG
+858 KLG
-863 PPHPRHKRKRR
+863 
-874 GEPEFSS
+874 
-881 APHHAGRGYG
+881 
-891 FKIIRCQACRR
+891 
-902 RRRDP
+902 
-907 DSPGLRTFHR
+907 
-917 WHCWRRQQPCPGP
+917 
-930 GR
+930 

>member
-1 VSPPGGIVMD
+1 
-11 DMTAAAEHF
+11 MTAAAEHT

-41 REAVVH
+41 REAVIH

-158 LDSKKYA
+158 LDTKKYA
-165 PRAVLH
+165 PRAILH

-180 QTPDDFVPRP
+180 QTPDDFIPRP

-233 VAESYRRRFRHILVD
+233 VADSYRRRFRHILVD

-308 ETILLEQNYR
+308 DTILLEQNYR
-318 STQNILDAANAVISH
+318 STQNILDAANAVIAN

-368 DRIDDLIDEEKFTYG
+368 DRIDDLIDEEKYTYG

-465 DREGISFF
+465 DRESISFY
-473 TALGRLEEIPHLSSR
+473 TALGRLDEIPHLSSR
-488 ALTSVKKFFDLMQDL
+488 ALTSVQKFYDLMQDL

-509 APLSRVIEAILEQS
+509 SPLSRVIEAILEQS

-555 ATREA
+555 ATRESA
-560 AAIADPETPDD
+560 AV
-571 AEAAAS
+571 AEADSSDETEAGTEVAAS
-577 TEKADTG
+577 TDDTV
-584 TDTATEATPA
+584 TEATASTEEA
-594 EEESAV
+594 ETE
-600 PETKES
+600 
-606 ATTESAPGV
+606 ESAPGV

-698 RLLVTRAETRSMW
+698 RLLVSRAETRSMW

-716 NPPSRFLS
+716 NPPSRFLA

-733 ENTGSFSGGFGS
+733 ENTGSFSGGFSGGFGS
-745 GGFSSGYGSGGYSSG
+745 GGFGGSTSG

-769 SSRSAG
+769 SSRPSG
-775 GSSRSRSNV
+775 GSSRSRSGA

-843 KRLLLRYAPSRNSAE
+843 KRLLLRYAPIE
-858 AAATG
+858 KLG
-863 PPHPRHKRKRR
+863 
-874 GEPEFSS
+874 
-881 APHHAGRGYG
+881 
-891 FKIIRCQACRR
+891 
-902 RRRDP
+902 
-907 DSPGLRTFHR
+907 
-917 WHCWRRQQPCPGP
+917 
-930 GR
+930 

>member
-1 VSPPGGIVMD
+1 
-11 DMTAAAEHF
+11 MTAAAEHT

-41 REAVVH
+41 REAVIH

-158 LDSKKYA
+158 LDTKKYA
-165 PRAVLH
+165 PRAILH

-199 DVFKRYTARLRLA
+199 DVFKRYTSRLRLA

-233 VAESYRRRFRHILVD
+233 VADSYRRRFRHILVD

-260 IKALAGDGAGGAT
+260 IKALAGDGAGGPT

-308 ETILLEQNYR
+308 DTILLEQNYR
-318 STQNILDAANAVISH
+318 STQNILDAANAVIAN

-368 DRIDDLIDEEKFTYG
+368 DRIDDLIDEEKYTYG

-465 DREGISFF
+465 DRENISFY
-473 TALGRLEEIPHLSSR
+473 TALGRLDEIPHLSSR
-488 ALTSVKKFFDLMQDL
+488 ALTSVQKFYDLMQDL
-503 RATAES
+503 RSTAES
-509 APLSRVIEAILEQS
+509 SPLSRVIEAILEQS

-560 AAIADPETPDD
+560 AAVAEPDSADDTDTDTVTDTGTEATAAAGATD
-571 AEAAAS
+571 AE
-577 TEKADTG
+577 
-584 TDTATEATPA
+584 TDTATEAADPDVDDA
-594 EEESAV
+594 DSADA
-600 PETKES
+600 S
-606 ATTESAPGV
+606 AAPGV

-724 EIPESLINW
+724 EIPENLINW

-745 GGFSSGYGSGGYSSG
+745 GSFGSGGFGSGGYSSG
-760 YSGGSRSFG
+760 YSGGSRGFG
-769 SSRSAG
+769 SSRSS
-775 GSSRSRSNV
+775 GSGSRSRSSA
-784 SSSSPVAGFP
+784 SSSTPVAGFP

-818 LGTVTEVNGVGDKT
+818 LGTVTEVNGTGDKT

-843 KRLLLRYAPSRNSAE
+843 KRLLLRYAPIE
-858 AAATG
+858 KLG
-863 PPHPRHKRKRR
+863 
-874 GEPEFSS
+874 
-881 APHHAGRGYG
+881 
-891 FKIIRCQACRR
+891 
-902 RRRDP
+902 
-907 DSPGLRTFHR
+907 
-917 WHCWRRQQPCPGP
+917 
-930 GR
+930 

>member
-1 VSPPGGIVMD
+1 
-11 DMTAAAEHF
+11 MTAAAEHTN
-20 DHAAG
+20 HAAG

-41 REAVVH
+41 REAVIH

-158 LDSKKYA
+158 LDTKKYA
-165 PRAVLH
+165 PRAILH

-180 QTPDDFVPRP
+180 QTPDDFIPRP

-199 DVFKRYTARLRLA
+199 DVFKRYTSRLRLA

-233 VAESYRRRFRHILVD
+233 VADSYRRRFRHILVD

-260 IKALAGDGAGGAT
+260 IKALAGDGAGGPT

-308 ETILLEQNYR
+308 DTILLEQNYR
-318 STQNILDAANAVISH
+318 STQNILDAANAVIAN

-368 DRIDDLIDEEKFTYG
+368 DRIDDLIDEETYTYG

-455 RTEGLIADFA
+455 RTEGIIADFA
-465 DREGISFF
+465 DRESISFY
-473 TALGRLEEIPHLSSR
+473 TALGRLDEIPHLSSR
-488 ALTSVKKFFDLMQDL
+488 ALTSVQKFYDLMQDL
-503 RATAES
+503 RSTAES
-509 APLSRVIEAILEQS
+509 SPLSRVIEAILEQS

-560 AAIADPETPDD
+560 AAVAQRDTRDD
-571 AEAAAS
+571 
-577 TEKADTG
+577 TDTG
-584 TDTATEATPA
+584 TGTGTETTAAETTDAESETAAEAVDPA
-594 EEESAV
+594 VDDAGSAV
-600 PETKES
+600 AST
-606 ATTESAPGV
+606 AAGV

-724 EIPESLINW
+724 EIPENLINW

-745 GGFSSGYGSGGYSSG
+745 GGFGSGGHGSSGFGSGGYSRG
-760 YSGGSRSFG
+760 FG
-769 SSRSAG
+769 SSRSSG
-775 GSSRSRSNV
+775 GSSRSRSSA
-784 SSSSPVAGFP
+784 SSSTPVAGFP

-843 KRLLLRYAPSRNSAE
+843 KRLLLRYAPIDKLS
-858 AAATG
+858 
-863 PPHPRHKRKRR
+863 
-874 GEPEFSS
+874 
-881 APHHAGRGYG
+881 
-891 FKIIRCQACRR
+891 
-902 RRRDP
+902 
-907 DSPGLRTFHR
+907 
-917 WHCWRRQQPCPGP
+917 
-930 GR
+930 

>member
-1 VSPPGGIVMD
+1 MSDPGGIVGD
-11 DMTAAAEHF
+11 DMTAAAEHT

-25 ADSRAA
+25 ADPRAA

-41 REAVVH
+41 REAVIY

-55 AGAGSGKTTV
+55 AGAGSGKTSV

-109 RAMWVSTFHSSCV
+109 RAMWVSTFHSACV

-128 AKVLGMKSNF
+128 AKVLGRSTNF

-165 PRAVLH
+165 PRSVLH

-199 DVFKRYTARLRLA
+199 DVFKRYTSRLRLA

-233 VAESYRRRFRHILVD
+233 VADSYRRRFRHILVD

-260 IKALAGDGAGGAT
+260 IRALAGDCAGGAT

-318 STQNILDAANAVISH
+318 STQNILDAANAVIAH
-333 NDDRREKKLW
+333 NEDRREKKLW
-343 TSEGSGEQIVGWV
+343 TSEGTGEQIVGWV

-368 DRIDDLIDEEKFTYG
+368 DRIDDLIDEESYTYG

-426 LAYLRVVANPDD
+426 LAYLRVIANPDD

-465 DREGISFF
+465 DREGISFY
-473 TALGRLEEIPHLSSR
+473 TALGRLEEIPNLSTR
-488 ALTSVKKFFDLMQDL
+488 AMTSVQRFYDLMQDL
-503 RATAES
+503 RSTAES
-509 APLSRVIEAILEQS
+509 SPLSRVIEAILEQS

-555 ATREA
+555 ATRQA
-560 AAIADPETPDD
+560 AVVSD
-571 AEAAAS
+571 AEAI
-577 TEKADTG
+577 
-584 TDTATEATPA
+584 
-594 EEESAV
+594 ESASDDT
-600 PETKES
+600 ETGADSGAADSEDAS
-606 ATTESAPGV
+606 AAAAAEASSAPGV

-698 RLLVTRAETRSMW
+698 RLLVSRAETRSMW

-724 EIPESLINW
+724 EIPENLITW
-733 ENTGSFSGGFGS
+733 ENTGSFSGGLPGGLS
-745 GGFSSGYGSGGYSSG
+745 GGYGSGGYSTG
-760 YSGGSRSFG
+760 YSGSSRGFG
-769 SSRSAG
+769 SSHSSG
-775 GSSRSRSNV
+775 SSSRSRASAG
-784 SSSSPVAGFP
+784 SSAPVAGFP

-804 SVEVGEKVSHESFG
+804 TVEVGEKVSHESFG

-843 KRLLLRYAPSRNSAE
+843 KRLLLRYAPIE
-858 AAATG
+858 KLG
-863 PPHPRHKRKRR
+863 
-874 GEPEFSS
+874 
-881 APHHAGRGYG
+881 
-891 FKIIRCQACRR
+891 
-902 RRRDP
+902 
-907 DSPGLRTFHR
+907 
-917 WHCWRRQQPCPGP
+917 
-930 GR
+930 